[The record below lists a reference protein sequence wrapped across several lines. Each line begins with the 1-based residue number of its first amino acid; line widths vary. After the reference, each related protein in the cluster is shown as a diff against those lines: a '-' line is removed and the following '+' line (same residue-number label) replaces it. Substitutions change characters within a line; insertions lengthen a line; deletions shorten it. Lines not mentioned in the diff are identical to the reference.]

1 MTNRTRLWKS
11 LALTGWLAL
20 GLASEAP
27 AAAATTVLVT
37 PSVTAAPIDTTYC
50 RVVNVGT
57 RTITVRI
64 EHLGVKGTWYG
75 DDFLDVAPGTVGIKA
90 PFVVGISMNVH
101 CRFSGDFLKTEVRA
115 SIDIKSGTTNR
126 SVVVAPAR

>member
-1 MTNRTRLWKS
+1 MTHKARLWSS
-11 LALTGWLAL
+11 LALAGSLVL
-20 GLASEAP
+20 GLAAEAP